1 MARTVDELLI
11 KIKADIKELEK
22 KLKNIKGELDTTG
35 KTGIA
40 AFGGA
45 GLAGAMSKIPKAAI
59 GVTAALAGIGVAAS
73 KIAEVGSGFEDLKD
87 SLDTVFGSM
96 EAGDQAMDKVFKFA
110 QTTPFQIEDATKAF
124 IQLKSAGVEPNM
136 EMLQT
141 FADVASTSIDQLGA
155 FEAMVRIVQR
165 SAAGGM
171 GLEEINQLD
180 DRGIPATKI
189 LTDALGKSREELSEF
204 GKTAEGA
211 AEMVRILIKGLQEQ
225 FGGAMESKMDN
236 LSTKTSNMTIAFKQL
251 ADEVFKSGLGD
262 FLKDIA
268 DGLTEMANSAARLV
282 RQVTGNLT
290 LIDRTGTSD
299 PAQQLIE
306 LKKQR
311 EELVKTRDAAKAS
324 MDAGFGGKKVKDFFE
339 SVGAISLLD
348 LEIADLAAK
357 LIDTGPLI
365 KKAFELDQEFIN
377 FMPDLQRRVEGLK
390 SEADLLNEEMA
401 MFNKILADPEVMK
414 ALKLTE
420 EQIRKITT
428 QIGKELKEIEEGG
441 DGAGGS
447 LDVLNQVVQES
458 VNAFST
464 DFVNALM

>member
-11 KIKADIKELEK
+11 KIKADTKELEK

-96 EAGDQAMDKVFKFA
+96 EAGDQAMDQVFKFA

-171 GLEEINQLD
+171 GLE
-180 DRGIPATKI
+180 
-189 LTDALGKSREELSEF
+189 
-204 GKTAEGA
+204 
-211 AEMVRILIKGLQEQ
+211 
-225 FGGAMESKMDN
+225 
-236 LSTKTSNMTIAFKQL
+236 
-251 ADEVFKSGLGD
+251 
-262 FLKDIA
+262 
-268 DGLTEMANSAARLV
+268 
-282 RQVTGNLT
+282 
-290 LIDRTGTSD
+290 
-299 PAQQLIE
+299 
-306 LKKQR
+306 
-311 EELVKTRDAAKAS
+311 
-324 MDAGFGGKKVKDFFE
+324 
-339 SVGAISLLD
+339 
-348 LEIADLAAK
+348 
-357 LIDTGPLI
+357 
-365 KKAFELDQEFIN
+365 
-377 FMPDLQRRVEGLK
+377 
-390 SEADLLNEEMA
+390 
-401 MFNKILADPEVMK
+401 
-414 ALKLTE
+414 
-420 EQIRKITT
+420 
-428 QIGKELKEIEEGG
+428 
-441 DGAGGS
+441 
-447 LDVLNQVVQES
+447 
-458 VNAFST
+458 
-464 DFVNALM
+464 